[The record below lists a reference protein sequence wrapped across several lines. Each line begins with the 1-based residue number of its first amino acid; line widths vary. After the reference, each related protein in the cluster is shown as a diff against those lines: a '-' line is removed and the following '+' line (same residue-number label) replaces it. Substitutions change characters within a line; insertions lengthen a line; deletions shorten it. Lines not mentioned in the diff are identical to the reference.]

1 MNRRTWRWVVEKST
15 YEPRNEAFR
24 SFLMNLTF
32 GLKGFEHV
40 VFEIELE
47 KAPQNPQN
55 RLKYIKFSL
64 FLMQN
69 AIESHFMERKIKV

>member
-1 MNRRTWRWVVEKST
+1 
-15 YEPRNEAFR
+15 
-24 SFLMNLTF
+24 MNLTF

-55 RLKYIKFSL
+55 RLKYITFSL

-69 AIESHFMERKIKV
+69 AIESHFMEHKIKV